1 MTSCKVA
8 AVDTVGVVVGVVVVV
23 GVAANAILPPFFVT
37 FKRPPFAFFT
47 VTSSLFFPNQS
58 QFDEFLFFRFFSSS
72 FLLS

>member
-47 VTSSLFFPNQS
+47 VTSSLFFLTSRN
-58 QFDEFLFFRFFSSS
+58 LTNFS
-72 FLLS
+72 